1 MQLDSQQSTI
11 RYVAG
16 LMNDL
21 FPGQEHVR
29 WPLDL
34 MKGVYAEAIS
44 AVNMFRPD
52 AVSSVVTMEL
62 QPGAMQTAPEG
73 CESVAKVFGQI
84 DPDTG
89 NVTAKAEKSNSAI
102 SKWFPNNCSAVDGYE
117 LQGYEVEESVEGVFF
132 VDPPVPKGEKVQVAL
147 ACVGGCAPDAT
158 DCRYTPAVIEYM
170 MYRLYGSEDDS
181 ATSQGIM
188 NTHLKNFATF
198 LGINYQMAQSAM
210 GKDNGIASASANQP
224 Q

>member
-11 RYVAG
+11 RYVAR

-34 MKGVYAEAIS
+34 MKGVYAEAIN

-52 AVSSVVTMEL
+52 AVSSVVTMDL
-62 QPGAMQTAPEG
+62 KPGAMQTAPEN
-73 CESVAKVFGQI
+73 CSSVSRVFGQI
-84 DPDTG
+84 DPETG
-89 NVTAKAEKSNSAI
+89 NVASKAEKSNSAI
-102 SKWFPNNCSAVDGYE
+102 SKWFPNPCGTNDAYA
-117 LQGYEVEESVEGVFF
+117 LQGYEIQEGVEGVFF

-147 ACVGGCAPDAT
+147 ACVGGCSPDAT

-198 LGINYQMAQSAM
+198 LGINYQMVQAAM
-210 GKDNGIASASANQP
+210 GKDNGTAPASANQL
-224 Q
+224 